1 MNHLTFKKY
10 LTLLLVVTSS
20 FAFGQHFN
28 NDSLYNVWSNKKNND
43 LERVKAYFTFF
54 NQKTQPNNEI
64 IKKFIISENLNA
76 EDALSI
82 AQKYHKTDYLG
93 ILYVIAASYQ
103 EINGNLNKACDYANL
118 GITKLLEQKDDFHTL
133 IYIRGRDCPQFD
145 SQRIETILNLIN
157 SRLEEPNIP
166 IFNLVSGY
174 FQHYNLNHP
183 EKACEYYSKAIEAA
197 LKQKQFDMLFLGLW
211 VIKNTKCNQYSLTDI
226 DRMLQL
232 IIKDKESQNLD
243 YKDYIDFYSKLSQ
256 FYAAS
261 DQYPNAMRAAQK
273 VLWYA
278 ETYKDY
284 QGDYIE
290 VLQRLGRMHNDIG
303 NYNEAE
309 KYQLKALKRAKELDD
324 LNYIGGSYINLTNIY
339 INKKEKNNA
348 QKFLDSA
355 IYIMRDKKECENCY
369 MSARRVRARLNNLL
383 GNYKDA
389 LDELNDI
396 QKFIERKENHFETT
410 QLYGTLS
417 TTYLGLKQYDKA
429 IANAQ
434 KGIQLNENNLSDN
447 SNLFEVL
454 YQASEKQ
461 GDYKNA
467 LKNYKQ
473 YVKIQDSMSVLRNG
487 EETTRLELERK
498 FSQQRLTD
506 SLKVAKQKLQTQ
518 LTFQNQLNKQKF
530 VKNLLIVL
538 GCCLLLF
545 AIGLYYRLKFIKK
558 TEIELKKKN
567 EIIEAEKQKA
577 QASEKAKHQ
586 FLANMS
592 HEIRTPMNAIKGM
605 TDILIRRKPRKDQM
619 TYLNAIKQSSDSLLI
634 IIDDILDISKIEAGK
649 IELKN
654 QPFSIYELVNNIHTT
669 MQFKAEEKGLQLK
682 NNLPPKDII
691 VLGDATK
698 LKQIIINLVGNAI
711 KFTENGIVTI
721 TVTSEHVEDKLKLH
735 VTVSDTGIGIDQ
747 NLKEKIFKSF
757 EQAYTDTSRK
767 YGGTGLGLS
776 ISKKLIELQNG
787 KIWVESKK
795 GQGSQFHFTIPYKL
809 VTDTDKEQGKT
820 IAKSDKIMTS
830 SQLKNTKILLV
841 EDNQFNAM
849 VAKDELEDA
858 IENVFVEL
866 AENGLIALEKL
877 KTQKFDI
884 VLMDVQMPI
893 MNGYQAT
900 KNIRA
905 LTNDDAKLPIIAMTA
920 NVLKDEID
928 RCYEAGMNDF
938 VGKPFNT
945 TELLNKIAKLIKN

>member
-1 MNHLTFKKY
+1 
-10 LTLLLVVTSS
+10 
-20 FAFGQHFN
+20 
-28 NDSLYNVWSNKKNND
+28 
-43 LERVKAYFTFF
+43 
-54 NQKTQPNNEI
+54 
-64 IKKFIISENLNA
+64 
-76 EDALSI
+76 
-82 AQKYHKTDYLG
+82 
-93 ILYVIAASYQ
+93 
-103 EINGNLNKACDYANL
+103 
-118 GITKLLEQKDDFHTL
+118 
-133 IYIRGRDCPQFD
+133 
-145 SQRIETILNLIN
+145 
-157 SRLEEPNIP
+157 
-166 IFNLVSGY
+166 
-174 FQHYNLNHP
+174 
-183 EKACEYYSKAIEAA
+183 
-197 LKQKQFDMLFLGLW
+197 
-211 VIKNTKCNQYSLTDI
+211 
-226 DRMLQL
+226 
-232 IIKDKESQNLD
+232 
-243 YKDYIDFYSKLSQ
+243 
-256 FYAAS
+256 
-261 DQYPNAMRAAQK
+261 
-273 VLWYA
+273 
-278 ETYKDY
+278 
-284 QGDYIE
+284 
-290 VLQRLGRMHNDIG
+290 
-303 NYNEAE
+303 
-309 KYQLKALKRAKELDD
+309 
-324 LNYIGGSYINLTNIY
+324 
-339 INKKEKNNA
+339 
-348 QKFLDSA
+348 
-355 IYIMRDKKECENCY
+355 
-369 MSARRVRARLNNLL
+369 
-383 GNYKDA
+383 
-389 LDELNDI
+389 
-396 QKFIERKENHFETT
+396 
-410 QLYGTLS
+410 
-417 TTYLGLKQYDKA
+417 
-429 IANAQ
+429 
-434 KGIQLNENNLSDN
+434 
-447 SNLFEVL
+447 
-454 YQASEKQ
+454 
-461 GDYKNA
+461 
-467 LKNYKQ
+467 
-473 YVKIQDSMSVLRNG
+473 
-487 EETTRLELERK
+487 
-498 FSQQRLTD
+498 
-506 SLKVAKQKLQTQ
+506 
-518 LTFQNQLNKQKF
+518 
-530 VKNLLIVL
+530 
-538 GCCLLLF
+538 
-545 AIGLYYRLKFIKK
+545 
-558 TEIELKKKN
+558 
-567 EIIEAEKQKA
+567 
-577 QASEKAKHQ
+577 
-586 FLANMS
+586 
-592 HEIRTPMNAIKGM
+592 
-605 TDILIRRKPRKDQM
+605 
-619 TYLNAIKQSSDSLLI
+619 
-634 IIDDILDISKIEAGK
+634 
-649 IELKN
+649 
-654 QPFSIYELVNNIHTT
+654 